1 MGACEMDADLLL
13 SMISLS
19 PSSPMTSDQRHQL
32 VVSVRN
38 SLLNR
43 IDTTTGAAVEPI
55 GLVAEEIND
64 LEWQEMID
72 IVFS

>member
-1 MGACEMDADLLL
+1 MGACEMDSDLLL

-32 VVSVRN
+32 VVAVRSN
-38 SLLNR
+38 LLNR
-43 IDTTTGAAVEPI
+43 IDAEINAAAEPI

-64 LEWQEMID
+64 LE
-72 IVFS
+72 